1 MMAGHRRLAVEP
13 WCYTP
18 DVIANL
24 TWQQV
29 DDLYLKQAKELMDSM
44 DKTPAP
50 VVDDECPTWTEFCQQ
65 YGAAFIGKP
74 ESEMRKAYDSFL
86 CDFARNQSGG

>member
-1 MMAGHRRLAVEP
+1 MRLALEP

-24 TWQQV
+24 TWPQAEN
-29 DDLYLKQAKELMDSM
+29 LYLLPAIEMAENAQHG
-44 DKTPAP
+44 DKPQ
-50 VVDDECPTWTEFCQQ
+50 VDDECPTWPEFVAS

-74 ESEMRKAYDSFL
+74 ESEMRKAYDR
-86 CDFARNQSGG
+86 FAADILRSQREGK